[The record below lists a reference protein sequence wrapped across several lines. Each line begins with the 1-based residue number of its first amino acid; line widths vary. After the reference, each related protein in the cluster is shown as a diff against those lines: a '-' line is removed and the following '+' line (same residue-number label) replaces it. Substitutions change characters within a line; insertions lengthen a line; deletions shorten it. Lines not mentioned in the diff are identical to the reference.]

1 VNDHRYLN
9 LAEAYHNPMRM
20 GVELFLGFRR
30 PGNDRREM
38 VTNATVESLAP
49 DEAQRDT
56 LIITPEAAQQLA
68 ETLWA
73 AGFKP
78 RAAEP
83 AHGELAAVRDHR
95 DDLRKLVS
103 AAYGVSIAGSR

>member
-1 VNDHRYLN
+1 VSNHLN
-9 LAEAYHNPMRM
+9 RAEAYLNPARM
-20 GVELFLGFRR
+20 GVELYLGYRR
-30 PGNDRREM
+30 PGTDRREV
-38 VTNATVESLAP
+38 VTNAVVETLAP
-49 DEAQRDT
+49 DEVQRDT
-56 LIITPEAAQQLA
+56 LIITPEAAQELV

-95 DDLRKLVS
+95 DDLRKLLRW
-103 AAYGVSIAGSR
+103 ATGASI